1 MRRGGERAPLEIG
14 TAAGGLEDRRRLSR
28 GNKGVPIL
36 QLAKS
41 EIQGDLQAPILEE
54 ASPRPLKKLRS
65 PERHRPPP
73 FSCPTTPT
81 ATGGAASSSR
91 LLFPFSCEALSQ
103 PNSSLLH
110 PQSRQQQMISFS
122 YGNQLDPIAAAAEA
136 LNLSPRGHMIMVN
149 PLTSLEGEERSPLSS
164 LFRPPFSSSVVS
176 SGKLYRGVRQRHWG
190 KWVAEIRLPR
200 NRSRLWLGT
209 FDTAEDAAMAYDC
222 EAFKLRG
229 ENARLNF
236 PDLFLGKKGGAAHGG
251 GGGGAAHGGGGGGA
265 TSASSMPS
273 SAAAPAEEEMVP
285 QAYPP
290 LTAEDG
296 PLDWGG
302 VMDDAAWVNEWG
314 PGSSV
319 WDDVEEAHRLLLQ
332 SRPPPTSPP
341 SPAEMEEAAMAET
354 AAPTSFFPM
363 SMWGGDI

>member
-1 MRRGGERAPLEIG
+1 
-14 TAAGGLEDRRRLSR
+14 
-28 GNKGVPIL
+28 
-36 QLAKS
+36 
-41 EIQGDLQAPILEE
+41 
-54 ASPRPLKKLRS
+54 
-65 PERHRPPP
+65 
-73 FSCPTTPT
+73 
-81 ATGGAASSSR
+81 
-91 LLFPFSCEALSQ
+91 
-103 PNSSLLH
+103 
-110 PQSRQQQMISFS
+110 MITFS
-122 YGNQLDPIAAAAEA
+122 YGDQLDPIAAAAEA
-136 LNLSPRGHMIMVN
+136 LNLSPRGHMITMN
-149 PLTSLEGEERSPLSS
+149 QSACHGGERSPCYS
-164 LFRPPFSSSVVS
+164 LFRPPFSSSAVS

-190 KWVAEIRLPR
+190 RWVAEIRLPR

-251 GGGGAAHGGGGGGA
+251 AAT

-273 SAAAPAEEEMVP
+273 SAAAPEAEEVAP
-285 QAYPP
+285 QVHPP
-290 LTAEDG
+290 ATAEDG

-332 SRPPPTSPP
+332 SRPPPASPP
-341 SPAEMEEAAMAET
+341 SPEMEETAMPEA
-354 AAPTSFFPM
+354 AAPASFFPM
-363 SMWGGDI
+363 SMWGDY

>member
-65 PERHRPPP
+65 PSATARLHFPAPPRQRR
-73 FSCPTTPT
+73 
-81 ATGGAASSSR
+81 TGGAAFFSPSLS
-91 LLFPFSCEALSQ
+91 LLLRGAVAAQFL
-103 PNSSLLH
+103 LLH

-149 PLTSLEGEERSPLSS
+149 PLTSLEGEERSPRSLSS
-164 LFRPPFSSSVVS
+164 GPPSLPPSSPPAS
-176 SGKLYRGVRQRHWG
+176 SIGESGSGTGEVGGGDSPPSQ
-190 KWVAEIRLPR
+190 PQP
-200 NRSRLWLGT
+200 LWLGT